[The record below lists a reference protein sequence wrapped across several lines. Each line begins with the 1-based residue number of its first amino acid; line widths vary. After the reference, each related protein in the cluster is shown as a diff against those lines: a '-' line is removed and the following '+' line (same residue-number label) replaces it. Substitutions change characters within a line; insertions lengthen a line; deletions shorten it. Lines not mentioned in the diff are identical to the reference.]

1 MSALPYTN
9 EETGFH
15 CKKNPKPNFLE
26 VFLCLQT
33 LLLYFSFTNSSSSD
47 NEDSNMR
54 VCKVFLVLRPR
65 GREVGKLTGYGF
77 NKLRECKILPKLVV
91 KGISMIAKGKHAG
104 LQKARH
110 QRH

>member
-1 MSALPYTN
+1 M
-9 EETGFH
+9 
-15 CKKNPKPNFLE
+15 KKLGSTIKKKPKLNFLD

-47 NEDSNMR
+47 NEDSDMR

-77 NKLRECKILPKLVV
+77 NKLRECKILPQLVV

-104 LQKARH
+104 LQKVKH